1 MPYHALTR
9 RSFIRSGL
17 ALGGALLGRRFLP
30 FDPVAKA
37 MQLELGGDIRHIH
50 DPVVIKAG
58 DQYVLFCT
66 GPGIRIRTSPDLLNW
81 DKPSPSKVFD
91 QTPDW
96 VREAIPNQGDMWAP
110 DISYWNGK
118 YHLYYAVSTFG
129 SNRSVIGLATNPTLD
144 SEDPAYAWTDEGLVI
159 ESTGASTYNCI
170 DANFIEDADG
180 NPWLAFGSFWTGIK
194 MRRLDAATGKL
205 SSEDTTLYS
214 LAQRF
219 ENNGAVEAPFI
230 IRQDEF
236 YYLFVSFDSCCQG
249 RDSTYNVRVGRSASI
264 TGPYVDRDGVE
275 MLQGGGTQI
284 TFPTDRWKGP
294 GHNAILREPDADYIV
309 YHAYDAQNSGI
320 PTLHIDPL
328 AWDAEGWPA
337 VVTTA

>member
-1 MPYHALTR
+1 
-9 RSFIRSGL
+9 
-17 ALGGALLGRRFLP
+17 
-30 FDPVAKA
+30 
-37 MQLELGGDIRHIH
+37 
-50 DPVVIKAG
+50 
-58 DQYVLFCT
+58 VLFCT
-66 GPGIRIRTSPDLLNW
+66 GAGVRVRTSPDLIDW
-81 DKPSPSKVFD
+81 GKPSPSKVFD

-144 SEDPAYAWTDEGLVI
+144 SSDPAYQWTDEGLVI
-159 ESTGASTYNCI
+159 ESTLASTYNCI
-170 DANFIEDADG
+170 DPNFIMDVDG

-194 MRRLDAATGKL
+194 LRRLDATTGKP
-205 SSEDTTLYS
+205 STEDTTLYD

-230 IRQDEF
+230 IRRGEF
-236 YYLFVSFDSCCQG
+236 YYLFVSFDACCQG
-249 RDSTYNVRVGRSASI
+249 RDSTYNVQMGRARAI
-264 TGPYVDRDGVE
+264 TGPYFDRDGVE
-275 MLQGGGTQI
+275 MLKGGGTQI

-294 GHNAILREPDADYIV
+294 GHCAVLQYAAADYLI

-320 PTLHIDPL
+320 PTLQIDQIV
-328 AWDAEGWPA
+328 WDDEGWPA
-337 VVTTA
+337 LNVDS